1 MRASAKTLSTELAN
15 CQWKNKTQKKKKNNK
30 KIRGKCEKRH
40 YQTVAINL

>member
-15 CQWKNKTQKKKKNNK
+15 CQLKSEKT
-30 KIRGKCEKRH
+30 EKRH